1 MRVLDLFSG
10 IGGFSLGLEAAG
22 METVAFCER
31 EPFCQAVLRKHWP
44 DIPIHDDITE
54 LNGYAYR
61 GSIDVVCG
69 GFPCQPFSVAG
80 KRRGADDDR
89 ALWPQML
96 RVIRES
102 QPTWVIGENVT
113 GIIEMELNTV
123 LSDLESEGYLC
134 QTFVIPAC
142 SVDARHRRDRVWVIA
157 HSDSNSQSN
166 GTKHEQKRLVVGDTI
181 SSRQSGNDRRW
192 PGQKFEN
199 GNAHVADPSGARLQ
213 GSERRRAARTEKQP
227 SGHTAQR
234 CKNVA
239 DSDSG
244 VGKTFNQER
253 LLGKQSQ
260 KESAIRHANGSVQNG
275 AIWESESG
283 IRRTLDG
290 VSNRSHRIKS
300 LGNAVVP
307 QVVAEIG
314 KAIMAQA

>member
-44 DIPIHDDITE
+44 DIAIHDDITE
-54 LNGYAYR
+54 LDGYGYR

-89 ALWPQML
+89 ALWPEML

-142 SVDARHRRDRVWVIA
+142 AVDARHRRDRVWVIA
-157 HSDSNSQSN
+157 M
-166 GTKHEQKRLVVGDTI
+166 
-181 SSRQSGNDRRW
+181 
-192 PGQKFEN
+192 
-199 GNAHVADPSGARLQ
+199 
-213 GSERRRAARTEKQP
+213 
-227 SGHTAQR
+227 
-234 CKNVA
+234 A
-239 DSDSG
+239 DSDSQRCAG
-244 VGKTFNQER
+244 SPTQTRWQKG
-253 LLGKQSQ
+253 QSVEGHTRA
-260 KESAIRHANGSVQNG
+260 KGSYG
-275 AIWESESG
+275 F
-283 IRRTLDG
+283 
-290 VSNRSHRIKS
+290 VSDRVCSY
-300 LGNAVVP
+300 
-307 QVVAEIG
+307 
-314 KAIMAQA
+314 